1 MLESI
6 LLAYSPL
13 ICLTIAAI
21 ILIIMAIFI
30 LLKLRALTKDVENE
44 DQRVLAISGLIF
56 LAFVLFF
63 LGANLLNQ
71 IVVLIR

>member
-30 LLKLRALTKDVENE
+30 LLKLRTLTKDVENQ

-71 IVVLIR
+71 IIVLIR